1 MQNDTG
7 QKTKSKGKIKTG
19 RLRKNTVEDFYKG
32 SKDIRARWG

>member
-19 RLRKNTVEDFYKG
+19 SRKNTVENFYKG
-32 SKDIRARWG
+32 SKDTRARWG